1 MKNIIFLFFLII
13 HPMNADYSSHP
24 VSKSVIDELSNKHG
38 FSKNYVKDVLKNAQK
53 QQKILDSISK
63 PAEFN
68 WTWQRYKNLFIE
80 DNRIINGKS
89 FINENIETLLR
100 AEKEFGVPKEI
111 ITAIL
116 GVETRYGK
124 IQGSYRVLD
133 SLTTLGF
140 DYPRRSK
147 FFKDELIKFFLLTRE
162 NNLDIFSVKGSY
174 AGAMGYGQFISS
186 SYRAY
191 AIDFDNDGKV
201 DLFNSVDDA
210 IGSIAN
216 YLYVHGWRRNGNIVK
231 EISFN
236 NVRSPYKHI
245 GDSSKFIPL
254 KFTEGI
260 NMEYEVKEGDTFSEI
275 ASKNNISA
283 NKLKNLNDIKDINL
297 IKTGDIIIISKEK
310 DLHFIG
316 DENFIAITKYNIS
329 HFYAMA
335 VYYLAEE
342 FKK

>member
-1 MKNIIFLFFLII
+1 MKNFRYIFLFLA
-13 HPMNADYSSHP
+13 NLVYADYSEHP
-24 VSKSVIDELSNKHG
+24 ESQAIINELVSVYG
-38 FSKNYVKDVLKNAQK
+38 FDRRYVEDVLSDAKK
-53 QQKILDSISK
+53 QQKIIDSISK
-63 PAEFN
+63 PAEFT
-68 WTWQRYKNLFIE
+68 WTWERYKKLFIE
-80 DNRIINGKS
+80 EKRIKNGKR
-89 FINENIETLLR
+89 FIQNNLNTLER

-111 ITAIL
+111 ITSIL

-124 IQGSYRVLD
+124 IMGNYRVID

-140 DYPRRSK
+140 DYPRRAS
-147 FFKDELIKFFLLTRE
+147 FFKDELTKFFLLTRE

-191 AIDFDNDGKV
+191 AIDFDGDNSV

-216 YLYVHGWRRNGNIVK
+216 YLKIHGWQKSGKIVTK
-231 EISFN
+231 SSLN
-236 NVRSPYKHI
+236 NVREIYKPH
-245 GDSSKFIPL
+245 DSLSKFIPL
-254 KFTEGI
+254 SFNED
-260 NMEYEVKEGDTFSEI
+260 E
-275 ASKNNISA
+275 
-283 NKLKNLNDIKDINL
+283 KDIF
-297 IKTGDIIIISKEK
+297 
-310 DLHFIG
+310 FIG
-316 DENFIAITKYNIS
+316 DDNFVAITKYNRS

>member
-1 MKNIIFLFFLII
+1 MKNFRYIFLFLA
-13 HPMNADYSSHP
+13 NLVYADYSEHP
-24 VSKSVIDELSNKHG
+24 ESQAIINELVSVYG
-38 FSKNYVKDVLKNAQK
+38 FDRMYVEDVLSDAKK
-53 QQKILDSISK
+53 QQKIIDSISK
-63 PAEFN
+63 PAEFT
-68 WTWQRYKNLFIE
+68 WTWERYKKLFIE
-80 DNRIINGKS
+80 EKRIKNGKR
-89 FINENIETLLR
+89 FIQNNMNTLER

-111 ITAIL
+111 ITSIL

-124 IQGSYRVLD
+124 IMGNYRVID

-140 DYPRRSK
+140 DYPRRSS
-147 FFKDELIKFFLLTRE
+147 FFKDELTKFFLLTRE

-191 AIDFDNDGKV
+191 AIDFDGDNSV

-216 YLYVHGWRRNGNIVK
+216 YLKIHGWQKSGKIVTK
-231 EISFN
+231 SSLN
-236 NVRSPYKHI
+236 NVREIYKPH
-245 GDSSKFIPL
+245 DSLSKFIPL
-254 KFTEGI
+254 SFNED
-260 NMEYEVKEGDTFSEI
+260 E
-275 ASKNNISA
+275 
-283 NKLKNLNDIKDINL
+283 KDIF
-297 IKTGDIIIISKEK
+297 
-310 DLHFIG
+310 FIG
-316 DENFIAITKYNIS
+316 DDNFVAITKYNRS